1 MPRISN
7 RRGLYVHVRRTS
19 DEPVT
24 FRWSIYRRRTPLG
37 VKLTEGGFTSFHAAH
52 AAGSK
57 VLEELVENILKEDE
71 NKTRWVGLAPPLQQ
85 NSQRISQVVQHIAQ
99 FRMANQNKTG

>member
-7 RRGLYVHVRRTS
+7 RRGLYVHVRRAS

-24 FRWSIYRRRTPLG
+24 FRWSIYRRRTPFG

-57 VLEELVENILKEDE
+57 ALEELVENILKENE
-71 NKTRWVGLAPPLQQ
+71 NTAGPV
-85 NSQRISQVVQHIAQ
+85 
-99 FRMANQNKTG
+99 

>member
-7 RRGLYVHVRRTS
+7 RRGLYVHVRRAS
-19 DEPVT
+19 DKPVT
-24 FRWSIYRRRTPLG
+24 FRWSIYRRRTPLK

-57 VLEELVENILKEDE
+57 VLEELVETILKEDE
-71 NKTRWVGLAPPLQQ
+71 NKNTAGSA
-85 NSQRISQVVQHIAQ
+85 
-99 FRMANQNKTG
+99 